1 MKVFLDTNVLL
12 DTIVERDNPQFTDD
26 ASTILSL
33 GETQAIELFMSAL
46 SIPVIAYVIKNVN
59 AARKKAIIKD
69 LISIVKVLPSLPQ
82 HVENILECSMN
93 DIEDALQ
100 LQSAKEGPCDII
112 VTRDIADFKESDI
125 PVISPQDLLSRII
138 E

>member
-33 GETQAIELFMSAL
+33 GETQVIELFMSAL

-59 AARKKAIIKD
+59 ATRKKAIIKD

-82 HVENILECSMN
+82 HVDNILESTMN

-100 LQSAKEGPCDII
+100 VQSAKEGQCDII

>member
-1 MKVFLDTNVLL
+1 MRVFLDTNVLL

-33 GETQAIELFMSAL
+33 GETQALELFMSAL

-59 AARKKAIIKD
+59 ATRKKAIIKD

-100 LQSAKEGPCDII
+100 VQSAKEGQCDII

-125 PVISPQDLLSRII
+125 PVITPQDLLSRII

>member
-33 GETQAIELFMSAL
+33 GETQVIELFMSAL

-59 AARKKAIIKD
+59 ATRKKAIIKD

-82 HVENILECSMN
+82 HVDNILECTMN

-100 LQSAKEGPCDII
+100 VQSAKEGQCDII